1 MSIIKKESINNIK
14 KNLIFI
20 LIYTLVFVLI
30 YKTFKFI
37 APFFIGGAIAILI
50 NPISSKLKSK
60 FNINKGISTIVL
72 SFLAVMMFISLT
84 AIIIITSLDNI
95 IAFTDNLAN
104 NYDNITEIISKLN
117 ININTY
123 MEKLQNIPNIDI
135 QYLVDKY
142 STKLMIIIR
151 SILEN
156 TIAMLTSIP
165 YIAIFTL
172 TLFMATYFIAKD
184 IDKIENRFYNMFT
197 EPTRTKVKNIK
208 TEIIKS
214 AIGYIRAYT
223 ILMGIT
229 FIVTWICFR
238 FFKIPYT
245 LPLALVA
252 AILDLIPFLGIVV
265 VYLPFIIYYWIVNE
279 LAVAIGLAMIFLL
292 LSILREILE
301 PKLVSMNIGIGPLA
315 TLGAIF
321 IGVQLKGII
330 GIIFFL
336 GLIVMHKIL
345 KKVDI
350 L

>member
-1 MSIIKKESINNIK
+1 MGIINKEYLKYIK
-14 KNLIFI
+14 KNLLFI

-37 APFFIGGAIAILI
+37 APFFIGGIIAILI

-84 AIIIITSLDNI
+84 AIIIMTSLDNI
-95 IAFTDNLAN
+95 IAFMDKLVN
-104 NYDNITEIISKLN
+104 NYDNIAEIIAKLNTN
-117 ININTY
+117 INIY
-123 MEKLQNIPNIDI
+123 MEKLQNIPNIDV
-135 QYLVDKY
+135 QSLVQKY

-151 SILEN
+151 NILEN
-156 TIAMLTSIP
+156 TIAIFTSIP

-184 IDKIENRFYNMFT
+184 IDKIENKFYNMFT
-197 EPTRTKVKNIK
+197 EPTRTKIKNIK

-229 FIVTWICFR
+229 FIVTGICFR
-238 FFKIPYT
+238 FFKIPYS
-245 LPLALVA
+245 LPLALIA
-252 AILDLIPFLGIVV
+252 AVLDLIPFLGIMV
-265 VYLPFIIYYWIVNE
+265 VYLPLIIYYWIVNE
-279 LAVAIGLAMIFLL
+279 LAVAIGLAIVFLI

-321 IGVQLKGII
+321 IGVQVKGII